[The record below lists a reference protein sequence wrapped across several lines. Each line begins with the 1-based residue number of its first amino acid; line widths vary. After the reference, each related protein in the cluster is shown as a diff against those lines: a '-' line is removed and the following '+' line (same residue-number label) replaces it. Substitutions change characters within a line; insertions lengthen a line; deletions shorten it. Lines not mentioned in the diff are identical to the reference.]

1 MARVIAGF
9 GLVASLTLLQ
19 GQRPPA
25 NPQQTFRA
33 GTDVVMVDVSVKS
46 GDHVV
51 TGLGPEDFVLTD
63 NGVRQRIESVEA
75 TAVPMDLTLVIDLS
89 GNPDRPWSRRID
101 RSKVVAD
108 VQREVQEVTSILR
121 PTDRIRLL
129 AIDQYVQQIWPLQP
143 VPATPIPR
151 VEFDGLASVFDT
163 LAAALMHPVEPARR
177 HVVIARTKGVD
188 TISAIDARALRGIA
202 ERSDALFHLVIMENA
217 LGADA
222 ALSEFQSNLIGLVE
236 ATNRS
241 WLPHQRRLVS
251 SGPPYQLLSDGMAV
265 RSAVE
270 TAGGGWHQARA
281 FSVPSLTGTFR
292 ETFESFRQGYMLRYT
307 PQGVTRSG
315 WHTIAV
321 TVPRSRGY
329 TVRARRGYGIEDSA
343 PAPAPTVP
351 AVPKTLADFTLA
363 YGAGAFQSVATAL
376 RQIADPQRLM
386 RDFEEEGNP
395 WPSAP
400 RREAGFAIELAE
412 PGVFSRRAETRDQAL
427 RLLNRFT
434 RLIRQP
440 LGPDVFERQWY
451 YTVLTLLQGT
461 INPPALEV
469 FADRALA
476 RFPDEPRFLL
486 ARAIAA
492 DQRSTT
498 AGASRVAATGSS
510 QTALE
515 TVRLQ
520 YEALIGMP
528 DVAAEAR
535 VRLAW
540 LMHRMG
546 RHDDALARLDEV
558 DVEPLD
564 GSLRYLRHLFSGHVM
579 NALGRPDDATVAYR
593 AARAIAPDA
602 QSAQVALMNG
612 LLARGDRAGAETV
625 AEVIQRQRSTDFD
638 PWWMYWQGQYRLYG
652 QAMARIREMGR

>member
-1 MARVIAGF
+1 MARVIARF

-46 GDHVV
+46 GDRVV

-63 NGVRQRIESVEA
+63 NGVRQRIESVES
-75 TAVPMDLTLVIDLS
+75 TAVPIDLTLVIDLS
-89 GNPDRPWSRRID
+89 GNPDRPWTRRID
-101 RSKVVAD
+101 HSKVVAD

-163 LAAALMHPVEPARR
+163 LAAALIRPVEPARR

-222 ALSEFQSNLIGLVE
+222 ALSGFQSNLIGLVE

-251 SGPPYQLLSDGMAV
+251 SGPPYQLLSDGIAV

-292 ETFESFRQGYMLRYT
+292 ETFESFRQGHMLRYT

-351 AVPKTLADFTLA
+351 AVPKTLADLTLA
-363 YGAGAFQSVATAL
+363 YEAGAFQSVATAL

-395 WPSAP
+395 WPAAP

-412 PGVFSRRAETRDQAL
+412 PGVFSPRAETRDQAL

-461 INPPALEV
+461 INPPALEA
-469 FADRALA
+469 FADLALA

-515 TVRLQ
+515 TVRRQ

-528 DVAAEAR
+528 AVAAEAR

-540 LMHRMG
+540 LLHRIG

-564 GSLRYLRHLFSGHVM
+564 GSLRYLQHLFSGHVM